1 MFYETLG
8 LGVQWSPFKAYII
21 VLGTPQGVSLFTVSL
36 QLKEPLQLHLGT
48 NIMPQ
53 TCESS

>member
-8 LGVQWSPFKAYII
+8 LGVGAPSRLI

-36 QLKEPLQLHLGT
+36 QFKEPLQLHLGT

-53 TCESS
+53 TC

>member
-36 QLKEPLQLHLGT
+36 QFKEPLQLHLGT

-53 TCESS
+53 TC